1 MYTALPAPVHSHS
14 MNRPT
19 RSAVVCLR
27 STNTLR
33 NALVSGLRRYSSK
46 PDRHITILGEGL
58 TGLYA
63 AYRLSSSPDIKVTLL
78 DSASRV
84 GGWVDS
90 RNRPVKFI
98 DDKGELVQGEVTL
111 ESGPRSIRPRAS
123 RGAPGMLR
131 LVSKDTGGMRLIP
144 DPGPWA

>member
-1 MYTALPAPVHSHS
+1 MSKSEPDLSVALATLFHSPS

-19 RSAVVCLR
+19 RSAAVCFR
-27 STNTLR
+27 SSSTAGR
-33 NALVSGLRRYSSK
+33 ALAGGLRRYSTQL
-46 PDRHITILGEGL
+46 DRHITILGEGL

-63 AYRLSSSPDIKVTLL
+63 AYRLSSSPGIKVTLL

-131 LVSKDTGGMRLIP
+131 LVSMVLS
-144 DPGPWA
+144 

>member
-1 MYTALPAPVHSHS
+1 VA
-14 MNRPT
+14 
-19 RSAVVCLR
+19 CLR
-27 STNTLR
+27 SSSTASR
-33 NALVSGLRRYSSK
+33 ALAGGLRRYSTR

-63 AYRLSSSPDIKVTLL
+63 AYRLSSSPGIKVTLL

-90 RNRPVKFI
+90 RNRPVKFS

-123 RGAPGMLR
+123 RGAPGMLK
-131 LVSKDTGGMRLIP
+131 LVSRNGDNTRLIP
-144 DPGPWA
+144 DPGSWT

>member
-1 MYTALPAPVHSHS
+1 MSKSESDLSVALAILVHSRS

-19 RSAVVCLR
+19 RSAVVCFKSSR
-27 STNTLR
+27 TAGR
-33 NALVSGLRRYSSK
+33 ALAGGLRRYSTQ

-63 AYRLSSSPDIKVTLL
+63 AYRLSSSPGIKVTLL

-123 RGAPGMLR
+123 RGAPGMLK
-131 LVSKDTGGMRLIP
+131 LVSMVLS
-144 DPGPWA
+144 